1 MKFQKI
7 LVPIDGSEHSK
18 HALQYALELAQCQGA
33 QVVLLHSYGRIPM
46 LIGGEARVELT
57 RELRD
62 ESEKLFEPFAAILR
76 EAGLEPVLVIQEGS
90 PENVIVEEAKEGGF
104 DLIVMGSRGLS
115 EVAGV
120 LMGSVAH
127 RVLCSAHCPVLV
139 TR

>member
-1 MKFQKI
+1 MKFKNI
-7 LVPIDGSEHSK
+7 LVPVDGSEHSER
-18 HALQYALELAQCQGA
+18 ALRCALELAKCQEA
-33 QVVLLHSYGRIPM
+33 RVTVLHSFGNIPM
-46 LIGGEARVELT
+46 LIGGDGR
-57 RELRD
+57 RELVTALRE
-62 ESEKLFEPFAAILR
+62 ESRKLMEPFIGILR
-76 EAGLEPVLVIQEGS
+76 EAGMPEQFIAREGRAAQ
-90 PENVIVEEAKEGGF
+90 VIVDEAKEGGF